1 MKGFALT
8 LLLSGLVSV
17 ASAQMKDRIAAAPV
31 RVSNGGTPVSA
42 DELTRQMA
50 NRLHL
55 NEAQYIRLKAANQI
69 KLARTDEIQ
78 WQYKQDPSTLQA
90 KLQELD
96 AQYEAECRRIL
107 TPSQISLMH
116 AEQSQPV
123 LPKTEPAGNG
133 LG

>member
-8 LLLSGLVSV
+8 LLLSGLVSI
-17 ASAQMKDRIAAAPV
+17 ASAQMKDRIASAPG
-31 RVSNGGTPVSA
+31 RFGNTPVTA

-50 NRLHL
+50 NRLRL
-55 NEAQYIRLKAANQI
+55 NEAQYIRLKAVNQI

-78 WQYKQDPSTLQA
+78 WQYQQDPTVRQA
-90 KLQELD
+90 KLQELE

-116 AEQSQPV
+116 ADQPQPV
-123 LPKTEPAGNG
+123 MPKTEPAGNG